1 MVITILGIGQIMY
14 GLMIHK
20 HGRGKM
26 TSKELW
32 EREQRQVYREFLKE
46 YLAEGYDIGEAKSL
60 AKQDTKEVM
69 EDKLDFVEDL
79 YDNTLDDLD

>member
-1 MVITILGIGQIMY
+1 
-14 GLMIHK
+14 
-20 HGRGKM
+20 M

-32 EREQRQVYREFLKE
+32 EKEQHQVYREFLKE

>member
-1 MVITILGIGQIMY
+1 
-14 GLMIHK
+14 
-20 HGRGKM
+20 M

-46 YLAEGYDIGEAKSL
+46 YLAEGYDMAEAKSL

-69 EDKLDFVEDL
+69 QDKLDFVEDL

>member
-1 MVITILGIGQIMY
+1 
-14 GLMIHK
+14 
-20 HGRGKM
+20 M

-69 EDKLDFVEDL
+69 EDKLEFVEDL

>member
-1 MVITILGIGQIMY
+1 MY
-14 GLMIHK
+14 GLMILK

-46 YLAEGYDIGEAKSL
+46 YLAEGYDMAEAKSL

>member
-1 MVITILGIGQIMY
+1 
-14 GLMIHK
+14 
-20 HGRGKM
+20 M

-46 YLAEGYDIGEAKSL
+46 YLSEGYDLEEAKEL

>member
-1 MVITILGIGQIMY
+1 
-14 GLMIHK
+14 
-20 HGRGKM
+20 M
-26 TSKELW
+26 TRKELW

-46 YLAEGYDIGEAKSL
+46 YLAEGYDMAEAKSL

>member
-1 MVITILGIGQIMY
+1 MY
-14 GLMIHK
+14 GLTILK
-20 HGRGKM
+20 HGKERM

-46 YLAEGYDIGEAKSL
+46 YLAEGYDIAEAKSL

-69 EDKLDFVEDL
+69 EDKLDFVEEL
-79 YDNTLDDLD
+79 YDNTLNDLD

>member
-1 MVITILGIGQIMY
+1 
-14 GLMIHK
+14 
-20 HGRGKM
+20 M

-32 EREQRQVYREFLKE
+32 EREH
-46 YLAEGYDIGEAKSL
+46 IGEAKSL

>member
-1 MVITILGIGQIMY
+1 MTI
-14 GLMIHK
+14 
-20 HGRGKM
+20 
-26 TSKELW
+26 KELW

>member
-1 MVITILGIGQIMY
+1 
-14 GLMIHK
+14 
-20 HGRGKM
+20 M

-46 YLAEGYDIGEAKSL
+46 YLAEGYNIGEAKSL

>member
-1 MVITILGIGQIMY
+1 
-14 GLMIHK
+14 
-20 HGRGKM
+20 M

-46 YLAEGYDIGEAKSL
+46 YLAEGYDMAEAKSL

-69 EDKLDFVEDL
+69 EDKLDFVEEL
-79 YDNTLDDLD
+79 YDNTLNDLD

>member
-1 MVITILGIGQIMY
+1 
-14 GLMIHK
+14 
-20 HGRGKM
+20 M
-26 TSKELW
+26 TRKELW

-46 YLAEGYDIGEAKSL
+46 YLAEGYNIGEAKSL

>member
-1 MVITILGIGQIMY
+1 
-14 GLMIHK
+14 
-20 HGRGKM
+20 M
-26 TSKELW
+26 TRKELW

-46 YLAEGYDIGEAKSL
+46 YLAEGYDMAEAKSL

-79 YDNTLDDLD
+79 YDNTLDNLD

>member
-1 MVITILGIGQIMY
+1 
-14 GLMIHK
+14 
-20 HGRGKM
+20 M
-26 TSKELW
+26 TSKDIW

-46 YLAEGYDIGEAKSL
+46 YLAEGYDMAEAKSL